1 MMTYVWASVIVGALL
16 LEGMTL
22 ALVAVW
28 VIPGAS
34 VALIMSLC
42 SIPMPWQIVAF
53 AALTVVTMIFG
64 FKVRRKKTKTNVDS
78 VVGKTVLITEE
89 VNNIEGRG
97 AGKVGGLVWTVRTKD
112 PGEALVP
119 GDLAVVL
126 SVEGVKLICRKKNS

>member
-1 MMTYVWASVIVGALL
+1 MMTYVWAAVIVGALL

-28 VIPGAS
+28 VVPGAA

-42 SIPMPWQIVAF
+42 SIPIPWQVAVF
-53 AALTVVTMIFG
+53 AALTVVTMILG
-64 FKVRRKKTKTNVDS
+64 FKIRRKKTKTNVDS

-97 AGKVGGLVWTVRTKD
+97 AGKLGGLVWTVRTKD
-112 PGEALVP
+112 PEEALVP